1 MSELIIAC
9 PCRSI
14 VAAPVLVL
22 LGFATRTYPTYKHK
36 SFAWAE
42 AAQQTPPLT
51 ACQDREAV
59 SARIPMFFTDDRP
72 QGLSTGVNLQKRPP
86 PKQPDSGNAPYTELN
101 RSRTGPA
108 GSAGGNRKVL
118 TKFRFSRGV
127 CRLHQARQGSQWHT
141 TGGLLAAHR

>member
-22 LGFATRTYPTYKHK
+22 LGLVTRTYPTYKHK

-51 ACQDREAV
+51 ACQDREAA
-59 SARIPMFFTDDRP
+59 SARIPMFFADDRP

-101 RSRTGPA
+101 RPRPGAA
-108 GSAGGNRKVL
+108 GFAGGNRKML
-118 TKFRFSRGV
+118 TKFCFSEWQ
-127 CRLHQARQGSQWHT
+127 CRLQQAGKGSQRHT
-141 TGGLLAAHR
+141 TSWFLAAQL

>member
-1 MSELIIAC
+1 MSDLIIAC

-22 LGFATRTYPTYKHK
+22 LGFVTRTYPTYKHK

-51 ACQDREAV
+51 ACQDRKAG
-59 SARIPMFFTDDRP
+59 SARIPMFVADDRP

-101 RSRTGPA
+101 RPRTRPA
-108 GSAGGNRKVL
+108 GFAGGNRKVL
-118 TKFRFSRGV
+118 TEFRFSAGV
-127 CRLHQARQGSQWHT
+127 CWPQQAGQGSQRHT
-141 TGGLLAAHR
+141 TGWLLAARR

>member
-22 LGFATRTYPTYKHK
+22 LGLVTRTYPTYKHK

-51 ACQDREAV
+51 ACQDRKA
-59 SARIPMFFTDDRP
+59 SFSQD
-72 QGLSTGVNLQKRPP
+72 
-86 PKQPDSGNAPYTELN
+86 PD
-101 RSRTGPA
+101 
-108 GSAGGNRKVL
+108 VL
-118 TKFRFSRGV
+118 RG
-127 CRLHQARQGSQWHT
+127 RLASKACPR
-141 TGGLLAAHR
+141 A